1 MLTMIFKIAVVFLAI
16 MIMFYIFTN
25 YMNLK
30 INYDMDIQ
38 NNSEVGIEG
47 FESSG
52 SDAEKVKNNLNL
64 IVSKIDDKLLID
76 KYRKTYEKIIED
88 TDELFNQLS
97 LMELAKLEDATGE
110 ETGDGE
116 GVINISKSLH
126 MFDKG
131 RDALENLQK
140 YLDSK

>member
-1 MLTMIFKIAVVFLAI
+1 MIFKIAVVFLAI

-110 ETGDGE
+110 ETSDGD

-126 MFDKG
+126 MFDRG